1 MRISQRGDNAH
12 FFRVLIM
19 KSWAPYVLP
28 MSCILLMSGAGAW
41 YFYSKISLI
50 LTVSQYEK
58 KANSLIQAPVA
69 IQASPPSEQSIGRIK
84 GFFGDAKKVLPKA
97 PKEKEKSDTS
107 IALHGVLVGSAE
119 GKAAAI
125 ISLNG
130 DKQRIY
136 YAGDFLTDGLKL
148 VSVQGKEVL
157 VTDTGGLRSV
167 RLERTKGGDQGTLP
181 VDRII
186 QSPSTKEVETKETAR
201 MPGSVEQGFSGVQ
214 PEIAEKLSRLKSLAH
229 GEQK

>member
-1 MRISQRGDNAH
+1 MRISQHGGDAH
-12 FFRVLIM
+12 FFRVLTM
-19 KSWAPYVLP
+19 KPWAPYVLP
-28 MSCILLMSGAGAW
+28 MSCVLLMSGLGAW
-41 YFYSKISLI
+41 YVYSKISVI
-50 LTVSQYEK
+50 FTISQYEK
-58 KANSLIQAPVA
+58 KASSPVQAPIA
-69 IQASPPSEQSIGRIK
+69 IQAGSPSEQAIGRLK
-84 GFFGDAKKVLPKA
+84 GFFGDAKKALPKA

-107 IALHGVLVGSAE
+107 IALHGVFAGSAE

-130 DKQRIY
+130 DRQRIY
-136 YAGDFLTDGLKL
+136 YAGDFLTDGIKL
-148 VSVQGKEVL
+148 VSVQDKEVL
-157 VTDTGGLRSV
+157 VTDAEGLRSV

-201 MPGSVEQGFSGVQ
+201 MPGSVEQRFSGVQ

>member
-1 MRISQRGDNAH
+1 MRISQDGDDAH
-12 FFRVLIM
+12 FFRVLTM
-19 KSWAPYVLP
+19 KPRAPYVLP
-28 MSCILLMSGAGAW
+28 MSCVLLMSGLGAW
-41 YFYSKISLI
+41 YVYSKISVI
-50 LTVSQYEK
+50 LTISQYEK
-58 KANSLIQAPVA
+58 KASSPTQAPIA
-69 IQASPPSEQSIGRIK
+69 IQAGSPSEQSIGRLK

-97 PKEKEKSDTS
+97 PKEKSNTS
-107 IALHGVLVGSAE
+107 IALHGVLAGSAE

-130 DKQRIY
+130 DRQRIY

-148 VSVQGKEVL
+148 VSVQDKEVL
-157 VTDTGGLRSV
+157 VTDADGLRSV